1 MHITFKDIQ
10 QSRKDFLDKYSNRK
24 VELQEAARKLVAEY
38 IDSLSLPAELWV
50 DGNNVPRPYVTVG
63 YINDKNLFQQRPF
76 DAFDLTDD
84 YQLKFKI
91 STVVDD
97 SIFGGGS
104 HHVISVALWKDKG
117 RLYVELDDGEE
128 KFRVEDL
135 NENRPFFEV
144 CAAIKQLV
152 LLGCCDMRL
161 D

>member
-38 IDSLSLPAELWV
+38 VDSLSLPSELWV
-50 DGNNVPRPYVTVG
+50 DGNNVPHPYVAVG
-63 YINDKNLFQQRPF
+63 YFNEKKLFQQMPING
-76 DAFDLTDD
+76 FDLDDD
-84 YQLKFKI
+84 YRLKFKI

-97 SIFGGGS
+97 SKSGGGS
-104 HHVISVALWKDKG
+104 YYVTSVALWKDQG
-117 RLYVELDDGEE
+117 RLYVELENGQE
-128 KFRVEDL
+128 KLCVEDH
-135 NENRPFFEV
+135 NGNRPFFEV